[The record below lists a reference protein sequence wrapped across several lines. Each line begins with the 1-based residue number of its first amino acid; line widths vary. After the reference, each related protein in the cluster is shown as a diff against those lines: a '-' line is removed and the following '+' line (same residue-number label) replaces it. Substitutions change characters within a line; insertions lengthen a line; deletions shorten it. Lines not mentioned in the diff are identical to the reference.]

1 MPVSNECQSASVIYA
16 FFDGGGNQSS
26 DLGETRKNYLDD
38 LSEKHELGD
47 LPTAN
52 FAVLLEEPAM
62 KKRESESD
70 IVWDGK
76 PMISRLTQE
85 IEGGEPQ

>member
-1 MPVSNECQSASVIYA
+1 MIYA

-52 FAVLLEEPAM
+52 FAILLEEPAM
-62 KKRESESD
+62 KKKRESESE

-76 PMISRLTQE
+76 PMISRLAQQV
-85 IEGGEPQ
+85 EGGKPQ